1 MKFSSL
7 FFAAV
12 IPATSAWNMMGGR
25 FGPSRT
31 GVILR
36 SPMMDSLV
44 CNPEQVLRR
53 KQAYLD
59 RALSRVSP
67 RYEITED
74 DQQLVI
80 SLDVPGVSPDDIS
93 VTLEDDG
100 KVLAISGQRE
110 RKSSTSTST
119 SRFSQSFALDP
130 TIDVDKI
137 SANLQNGV
145 LIVTAS
151 KDLQRI
157 EQNIR
162 KIPVNT
168 VFEDSSVDV
177 KDEEAAIGQVD
188 TAIEEAIKDEALDQT
203 ATTDIN
209 PTDVEIEDS
218 ATSDSQPEND
228 DKPAEDEA

>member
-1 MKFSSL
+1 M
-7 FFAAV
+7 
-12 IPATSAWNMMGGR
+12 
-25 FGPSRT
+25 
-31 GVILR
+31 ILR
-36 SPMMDSLV
+36 SPMMESVV

-53 KQAYLD
+53 KQAYLN

-74 DQQLVI
+74 DQTLMI
-80 SLDVPGVSPDDIS
+80 SLDVPGVQPEDIS

-110 RKSSTSTST
+110 RKSSTRTST

-137 SANLQNGV
+137 SADLQNGV
-145 LIVTAS
+145 LIVTAA

-162 KIPVNT
+162 KIPINNVL
-168 VFEDSSVDV
+168 EDTDLEV
-177 KDEEAAIGQVD
+177 KDKETVVSEEDATEVDIKHEAAD
-188 TAIEEAIKDEALDQT
+188 PPT
-203 ATTDIN
+203 TTDID
-209 PTDVEIEDS
+209 PTDEIKDS
-218 ATSDSQPEND
+218 TTSDDQS
-228 DKPAEDEA
+228 KDEKTPKDES